1 MTVKNEGEGSAQY
14 FRIELVELFELIG
27 RIGHIYYEGL
37 PEEDEPLHIRIE
49 HVLDA
54 LFTITG
60 SIRKDVKIDN
70 ESQSESDDDY

>member
-1 MTVKNEGEGSAQY
+1 M
-14 FRIELVELFELIG
+14 ELVELFEMIG
-27 RIGHIYYEGL
+27 RIAYIYYQGL

-60 SIRKDVKIDN
+60 SIRKDVNIAN